1 MNITAKIEQLRKEKG
16 WSVARLAR
24 EANIPTVSL
33 RVMLSRQDVNNY
45 SVTAL
50 IKIANVLGATV
61 SELTKTDEEESAKPK
76 ISVNQM
82 EQLKVAMEQTI
93 EEFFETEIKK
103 KKPGRKRKYEVD

>member
-1 MNITAKIEQLRKEKG
+1 MNITNKIEHLRKEKG

-33 RVMLSRQDVNNY
+33 RVMLSRQDSNNY

-50 IKIANVLGATV
+50 IKIANVLGVSV

-76 ISVNQM
+76 LSSTQM
-82 EQLKVAMEQTI
+82 ELLKETI
-93 EEFFETEIKK
+93 EKTIETFFETEIQK
-103 KKPGRKRKYEVD
+103 KKPGRKRKYNID

>member
-1 MNITAKIEQLRKEKG
+1 MNITKKIENLRKEKG

-33 RVMLSRQDVNNY
+33 RVMLSRHDSNNY

-50 IKIANVLGATV
+50 VKIANVLNITV

-76 ISVNQM
+76 SAL
-82 EQLKVAMEQTI
+82 LKWNN
-93 EEFFETEIKK
+93 
-103 KKPGRKRKYEVD
+103 